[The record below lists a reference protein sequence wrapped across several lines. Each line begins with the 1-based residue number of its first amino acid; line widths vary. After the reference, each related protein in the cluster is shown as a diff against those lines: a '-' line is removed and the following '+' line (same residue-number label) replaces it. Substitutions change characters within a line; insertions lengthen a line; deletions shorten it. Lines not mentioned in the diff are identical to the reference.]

1 MSKKEK
7 ILVTVTV
14 IMVLLLGVCLFYDRS
29 SALMAR
35 TLAYEL
41 PSDTRLVDI
50 DKHGFMF
57 YRVGYEA
64 KVEINPDNP
73 EEILAL
79 FAQSYGNTGEQLSNS
94 DFHTTA
100 EYMFNNY
107 YSYVSLKPQPLPG
120 TGVWMQDS
128 DTADGH
134 HILHFIDLEE
144 GDHAYLYI
152 YYVR

>member
-1 MSKKEK
+1 MTKKEK

-64 KVEINPDNP
+64 KVEINPECP
-73 EEILAL
+73 EEILVL
-79 FAQSYGNTGEQLSNS
+79 FDQNYGDIGEQLSNS
-94 DFHTTA
+94 EFETTA
-100 EYMFNNY
+100 NYMFDNY

-120 TGVWMQDS
+120 TAVWMQD
-128 DTADGH
+128 TETEDGH
-134 HILHFIDLEE
+134 HILHLIDLEE